1 MDPLA
6 TPKGKMVKLSDG
18 NEYQFPPMNL
28 TVMADLEEA
37 FDCDIEEVMGKL
49 AKRSSTN
56 LRKMLWVLLQY
67 DYPEMTLKEAGQL
80 VLIPALK
87 EVSKEILSVLSG

>member
-6 TPKGKMVKLSDG
+6 TPKGKTIKLSDG

-37 FDCDIEEVMGKL
+37 FDCDIEEVITKL
-49 AKRSSTN
+49 GQRSSTN